1 MSLFEPFD
9 IHNEALEAAVKPRD
23 WKNPVP
29 DGRYNLVV
37 IGAGTAGLVTAAGA
51 AGLGA
56 KVALIERSAMGGDCL
71 NFGCVPSKALLSAA
85 RYAAAVQNAGDFGVQ
100 VTDRPNIDFAG
111 VMERV
116 RRLRA
121 RISPNDSAERFR
133 KLGVDVFFG
142 DGRFVNSQTI
152 DVAGTRLSFKRAVI
166 ATGARAA
173 IPSIPGLESIR
184 YLTNESLFSL
194 TRQPRSMAIIGAG
207 PIGCEMAQ
215 AFARLGTNVLL
226 FESDAGLLTRDD
238 REAASVVRASL
249 EHDRVRFV
257 QAGNSL
263 RITPDSTSSGAA
275 VLNFQTPAG
284 LVSERVD
291 CILISAGRT
300 PNVESLNLD
309 AVGVQ
314 SHEKGIVVNDFL
326 QTTNQ
331 HIYAAGDVCS
341 SFQFT
346 HAADFMARAVIQNT
360 LFFGRARMS
369 RLVIPWCTYTSP
381 ELAQVGLTE
390 THAAEQGIAFDV
402 WRQSLHDLDRAI
414 LDGSDHGFVKMLT
427 TRGTDRIIGATI
439 VGPHAGDLISEVTL
453 AINQR
458 VGLRKLALT
467 IHPYPTLADAI
478 RKLGDQYNRTRLTP
492 LVKRLFNT
500 WLSWTR

>member
-9 IHNEALEAAVKPRD
+9 IHNQSLEAAVKPRD

-29 DGRYNLVV
+29 NGRYNLVV
-37 IGAGTAGLVTAAGA
+37 IGAGTAGLVAAAGA

-56 KVALIERSAMGGDCL
+56 KVALIERGAMGGDCL

-85 RYAAAVQNAGDFGVQ
+85 RTAATVNGASDFGIHIAAK
-100 VTDRPNIDFAG
+100 PNVDFAQ

-121 RISPNDSAERFR
+121 RISPNDSAERFQ

-142 DGRFVNSQTI
+142 DGRFIDSQTI
-152 DVAGTRLSFKRAVI
+152 EVAGTRLAFKRAVI
-166 ATGARAA
+166 ATGARAVV
-173 IPSIPGLESIR
+173 PKIPGLESVQ

-194 TRQPRSMAIIGAG
+194 TEQPRSMAIIGAG

-226 FESDAGLLTRDD
+226 FESSNGILTRDD
-238 REAASVVRASL
+238 QEAAAVVRAAL
-249 EHDRVRFV
+249 ERDGVRLI
-257 QAGNSL
+257 QAGETL
-263 RITPDSTSSGAA
+263 RISAGNTARTAE
-275 VLNFQTPAG
+275 LNFQTSAG
-284 LVSERVD
+284 PQSERVD
-291 CILISAGRT
+291 CLLISAGRT
-300 PNVESLNLD
+300 PNIESLNLD

-314 SHEKGIVVNDFL
+314 THTKGVVVNDFL
-326 QTTNQ
+326 QTTNRN
-331 HIYAAGDVCS
+331 IYAAGDVCS
-341 SFQFT
+341 PYQFT

-360 LFFGRARMS
+360 LFFGRARVS

-390 THAAEQGIAFDV
+390 QDATAKGITFDV
-402 WRQSLHDLDRAI
+402 WKQSLHDLDRAI
-414 LDGSDHGFVKMLT
+414 LDGSEYGFVKVLT
-427 TRGTDRIIGATI
+427 ARGTDRIIGATI

-453 AINQR
+453 AMTQR
-458 VGLRKLALT
+458 SGLRKLAST

-478 RKLGDQYNRTRLTP
+478 RRLGDQYNRTRLTP
-492 LVKRLFNT
+492 LVKRLFSS
-500 WLSWTR
+500 WLRWTR

>member
-9 IHNEALEAAVKPRD
+9 THNQSLEAAVKPRG
-23 WKNPVP
+23 WKNPIP
-29 DGRYNLVV
+29 NGRYNLVV

-56 KVALIERSAMGGDCL
+56 KVALIERGAMGGDCL

-85 RYAAAVQNAGDFGVQ
+85 RCMAAVNGANDFGVR
-100 VTDRPNIDFAG
+100 VHSPANVDFAS

-121 RISPNDSAERFR
+121 RISPNDSADRFQQ
-133 KLGVDVFFG
+133 LGVDVFFG
-142 DGRFVNSQTI
+142 DGRFIDSHTI
-152 DVAGTRLSFKRAVI
+152 EVSGTRLSFKRAVI

-173 IPSIPGLESIR
+173 VPKLPGLDTIE

-194 TRQPRSMAIIGAG
+194 TEQPRSMAIIGAG

-226 FESDAGLLTRDD
+226 FESSNGILTRDD
-238 REAASVVRASL
+238 REAAAVVRTSL
-249 EHDRVRFV
+249 EHDRVKLIH
-257 QAGNSL
+257 AGDSL
-263 RITPDSTSSGAA
+263 RIRSMATSKRAA
-275 VLNFQTPAG
+275 ELSFISQTGPVT
-284 LVSERVD
+284 VSVE

-300 PNVESLNLD
+300 PNIESLNLD
-309 AVGVQ
+309 AIGVQ
-314 SHEKGIVVNDFL
+314 THAKGVVVNDFL
-326 QTTNQ
+326 QTTNPG
-331 HIYAAGDVCS
+331 IYAAGDVCS
-341 SFQFT
+341 SYQFT

-360 LFFGRARMS
+360 LFFGRARVS

-390 THAAEQGIAFDV
+390 QDATAKGIAFDV
-402 WRQSLHDLDRAI
+402 WKQSLHDLDRAI
-414 LDGSDHGFVKMLT
+414 LDGTENGFVKILT
-427 TRGTDRIIGATI
+427 ARGTDRIIGATI

-453 AINQR
+453 TMTQR
-458 VGLRKLALT
+458 SGLRKLAST

-478 RKLGDQYNRTRLTP
+478 RRLGDQYNRTRLTP
-492 LVKRLFNT
+492 FVKRLFNT
-500 WLSWTR
+500 WLHWTR